1 MNALNQPVF
10 PFRLLTAAVFIAL
23 LLPALFMDGMFMDGQ
38 IYATVSHNLAEGR
51 GTFWDPT
58 FSVTCMTSYHEQPPL
73 LFGMESLLFRL
84 LGSSMYTERIFC
96 LLMAV
101 GAALGISRVWKQL
114 HPGKMGEMSWW
125 PVLLWIIMPVVFWA
139 YTNHVEEA
147 AMAVFALFAVEM
159 QLRAFK
165 NKRVLFLVFSG
176 LLLVGA
182 SMCKGVQGLFPLV
195 FPVLFALF
203 TKERSFGK
211 AVVDCI
217 IIGATI
223 VAVYALLA
231 LDPAM
236 RLSYTKYYHDRIFAT
251 FNVAETATTGS
262 RFYLLW
268 ELLQNLFVPLGV
280 IALLYLLLRNVA
292 GSFQRVWAFVALAFC
307 GIIPL
312 LVTRE
317 QRGFYLV
324 TALPFMAIAMALP
337 MAHIMRLRI
346 AEIRRPKIISAVM
359 VLVTIGSIAA
369 TIVFAGQPKRDKDF
383 LHDAYAI
390 GKSVGT
396 DKIIGTSPAIYSTWA
411 FHAYLVRHFNIALD
425 KEHEQ
430 LYLLKEKTDTVT
442 PPGFEP
448 VSAELIRYR
457 LLRKKQEQGVF

>member
-73 LFGMESLLFRL
+73 LFGMESLLFRM
-84 LGSSMYTERIFC
+84 LGSSLYTERIFC

-101 GAALGISRVWKQL
+101 LAALGIARVWKQL

-125 PVLLWIIMPVVFWA
+125 PVLLWITMPVVFWA

-165 NKRVLFLVFSG
+165 TKRMLFLVLSG

-203 TKERSFGK
+203 TKERPFGK
-211 AVVDCI
+211 AVADCF

-236 RLSYTKYYHDRIFAT
+236 RLSYAKYYHDRIFAT
-251 FNVAETATTGS
+251 FNVAEAATTS
-262 RFYLLW
+262 NRFYLLW
-268 ELLQNLFVPLGV
+268 ELLQNLFVPLG
-280 IALLYLLLRNVA
+280 ITALLYLWLRNLA
-292 GSFQRVWAFVALAFC
+292 GNLQRVGAFVALALC

-324 TALPFMAIAMALP
+324 TALPFMAIAIALLMAPIL
-337 MAHIMRLRI
+337 HTRIGELR
-346 AEIRRPKIISAVM
+346 RTKIISAVM
-359 VLVTIGSIAA
+359 VLLIMAGIAA
-369 TIVFAGQPKRDKDF
+369 TIVVAGQPKRDKDL

-390 GKSVGT
+390 GKAAGSDT
-396 DKIIGTSPAIYSTWA
+396 IIGTSPAIYSTWA

-425 KEHEQ
+425 KEHQ
-430 LYLLKEKTDTVT
+430 HPYILIEKTDTVT
-442 PPGFEP
+442 PPGYEP
-448 VSAELIRYR
+448 VATELVRYR
-457 LLRKKQEQGVF
+457 LLRKATAQ

>member
-73 LFGMESLLFRL
+73 LFGMESLLFRV
-84 LGSSMYTERIFC
+84 LGDSLYTERIFC

-101 GAALGISRVWKQL
+101 LAALGISRVWKQL

-125 PVLLWIIMPVVFWA
+125 PVLLWITMPVVFWA

-165 NKRVLFLVFSG
+165 KNRFLFLVLSG

-203 TKERSFGK
+203 TKERPFGK

-236 RLSYTKYYHDRIFAT
+236 RLSYAKYYHDRIFAT
-251 FNVAETATTGS
+251 FNVSETATTAN

-280 IALLYLLLRNVA
+280 VAVLYLLLRNVA
-292 GSFQRVWAFVALAFC
+292 GNFQRVWAFVALAFC

-317 QRGFYLV
+317 QRAFYLV
-324 TALPFMAIAMALP
+324 TALPFLAIACALP
-337 MAHIMRLRI
+337 MATILHIRI
-346 AEIRRPKIISAVM
+346 GEIRRPKIISAVM
-359 VLVTIGSIAA
+359 VLFIIGGITA
-369 TIVFAGQPKRDKDF
+369 TIVFAGQPKRDKNL

-390 GKSVGT
+390 GKTVGT

-430 LYLLKEKTDTVT
+430 PYMLTEKTDTVI
-442 PPGFEP
+442 PHGYNI
-448 VSAELIRYR
+448 VLVKLDRYR
-457 LLRKKQEQGVF
+457 LLRKVAAQ

>member
-73 LFGMESLLFRL
+73 LFGMESLLFRV
-84 LGSSMYTERIFC
+84 LGDSLYTERIFC
-96 LLMAV
+96 LLLAV
-101 GAALGISRVWKQL
+101 LAALGIARVWKQL

-165 NKRVLFLVFSG
+165 NKRILFLVFSG

-203 TKERSFGK
+203 TKERPFGK
-211 AVVDCI
+211 AVADCI
-217 IIGATI
+217 IIGVTI

-236 RLSYTKYYHDRIFAT
+236 RLSYAKYYHDRIYAT
-251 FNVAETATTGS
+251 FNVAEAATTS
-262 RFYLLW
+262 NRFYLLW

-280 IALLYLLLRNVA
+280 IAVLYLLLRNIA
-292 GSFQRVWAFVALAFC
+292 GNFQRVWTFAALAFC

-317 QRGFYLV
+317 QRAFYLV
-324 TALPFMAIAMALP
+324 TALPFMAIAIALP
-337 MAHIMRLRI
+337 MAHIMQLRI

-359 VLVTIGSIAA
+359 VLFIIGGIAV
-369 TIVFAGQPKRDKDF
+369 TIVFAGQPKRDKDL
-383 LHDAYAI
+383 LHDAYTI
-390 GKSVGT
+390 GKTVGT

-430 LYLLKEKTDTVT
+430 PFLLKEKTDTVT

-448 VSAELIRYR
+448 VATDLVHYR
-457 LLRKKQEQGVF
+457 LLRKAAAQ

>member
-10 PFRLLTAAVFIAL
+10 PFRLLTVAVFIAL

-73 LFGMESLLFRL
+73 LFGMESLLFRM
-84 LGSSMYTERIFC
+84 LGSSLYTERIFC

-101 GAALGISRVWKQL
+101 LAALGIARVWKQL

-125 PVLLWIIMPVVFWA
+125 PVLLWITMPVVFWA

-147 AMAVFALFAVEM
+147 TMAVFALFAVEM

-165 NKRVLFLVFSG
+165 KNRFLFLVLSG
-176 LLLVGA
+176 LLLVSA

-203 TKERSFGK
+203 TRERPFGK
-211 AVVDCI
+211 AVVDCF
-217 IIGATI
+217 IIGLTI

-236 RLSYTKYYHDRIFAT
+236 RMSYAKYYHDRIFAT
-251 FNVAETATTGS
+251 FNISETATTS
-262 RFYLLW
+262 NRFYLLW
-268 ELLQNLFVPLGV
+268 ELLQNLFVPLG
-280 IALLYLLLRNVA
+280 ITALLYLLLRNLA
-292 GSFQRVWAFVALAFC
+292 GNLQRVGAFVALALC

-324 TALPFMAIAMALP
+324 TALPFMAIAIALLMAPIL
-337 MAHIMRLRI
+337 HIRISELRHT
-346 AEIRRPKIISAVM
+346 KIISAVM
-359 VLVTIGSIAA
+359 VLLIISGIAA
-369 TIVFAGQPKRDKDF
+369 TIVVAGQPKRDKDL

-390 GKSVGT
+390 GKAAGT
-396 DKIIGTSPAIYSTWA
+396 NKIIGTTPAIYSTWA

-430 LYLLKEKTDTVT
+430 PYLLKEKTDTVT
-442 PPGFEP
+442 PSGYEP
-448 VSAELIRYR
+448 VATELLRYR
-457 LLRKKQEQGVF
+457 LLRKAAAQ